1 MSTLPVGHIVG
12 GCRVIRSLGRGGMS
26 SIYLA
31 HQESV
36 DRDVVLKVLPDSLT
50 GDPTFM
56 ARFSTEVATTVRL
69 QHPHIVP
76 IYDYGEQDGL
86 PYIVMAYLPGGS
98 VDDLIVEGPLSLE
111 ETARIVGQVGEA
123 LDYAH
128 EMGVIHRDIKPANI
142 LLDGKHN
149 AILTDFGIAKV
160 IANTLDLTEEDKI
173 VGTISYL
180 APELIMPNNTI
191 TPAVDI
197 YALGITLY
205 QILTARLPFDSQTSA
220 QMMWCHVNEPA
231 PLITDIRP
239 DLPPALDALVQ
250 GAMAKSSANRIQTA
264 AELAEGLNDIVSGNV
279 PAAAQG
285 APETVVLSG
294 SEPMTRLERSVQ
306 GMLDRVVKIVR
317 PDGGTGSGLYLP
329 GEQVLTTLH
338 VVDGS
343 PGIYVRFR
351 NGEQVEA
358 DVLAVDLSKDLALL
372 SLRAAPDTAGAA
384 GFSVI
389 AAPPNPGAALV
400 AIGHPLGL
408 DWAVTGGHYNGLRQP
423 GSEPLPRLGI
433 TLGVPLVQ
441 VDVTINAGNSGG
453 PVIDAEGRLVGL
465 ADSIINP
472 AVANNIGFAIYAP
485 AAWEFWQASREAGEP
500 LVAFDCKHHHPA
512 GTTYCPRTG
521 RPVVPAAPVPMPT
534 AESIPYTCGHR
545 HPPGLQFCPLI
556 GKPILPD
563 SGELA
568 EPVYTQVSNRA
579 AFDEYT
585 CTNCGTRFEASL
597 GYCPQCGKPISS

>member
-1 MSTLPVGHIVG
+1 
-12 GCRVIRSLGRGGMS
+12 
-26 SIYLA
+26 
-31 HQESV
+31 
-36 DRDVVLKVLPDSLT
+36 
-50 GDPTFM
+50 
-56 ARFSTEVATTVRL
+56 
-69 QHPHIVP
+69 
-76 IYDYGEQDGL
+76 
-86 PYIVMAYLPGGS
+86 
-98 VDDLIVEGPLSLE
+98 
-111 ETARIVGQVGEA
+111 
-123 LDYAH
+123 
-128 EMGVIHRDIKPANI
+128 
-142 LLDGKHN
+142 
-149 AILTDFGIAKV
+149 V
-160 IANTLDLTEEDKI
+160 IADTLELTEEDKI

-205 QILTARLPFDSQTSA
+205 QILTGELPFDSPSSA

-231 PLITDIRP
+231 PLITTTRP
-239 DLPPALDALVQ
+239 DLPSALDALVQ
-250 GAMAKSSANRIQTA
+250 RAMAKSSIARIQSA
-264 AELAEGLNDIVSGNV
+264 AELAEQLNDIASGKV
-279 PAAAQG
+279 LEAAKG

-294 SEPMTRLERSVQ
+294 SEPMTRLEHSVQ
-306 GMLDRVVKIVR
+306 GMLDRVVKIAR

-329 GEQVLTTLH
+329 GAQVLTTLH

-351 NGEQVEA
+351 DGEQVEA

-372 SLRAAPDTAGAA
+372 SLHTAPHAAEVT

-389 AAPPNPGAALV
+389 AGPPNPGAALV

-423 GSEPLPRLGI
+423 GNEPLPSLGI
-433 TLGVPLVQ
+433 NLGVPLVQ

-485 AAWEFWQASREAGEP
+485 AVWEFWQANREAEEP

-512 GTTYCPRTG
+512 GTAYCPRTG
-521 RPVVPAAPVPMPT
+521 RPIVPAAPVPMPT

-568 EPVYTQVSNRA
+568 EPAHTQVSSRPA
-579 AFDEYT
+579 SEMRT
-585 CTNCGTRFEASL
+585 CTNCGASFEASL
-597 GYCPQCGKPISS
+597 GYCPQCGKPASP

>member
-1 MSTLPVGHIVG
+1 
-12 GCRVIRSLGRGGMS
+12 
-26 SIYLA
+26 
-31 HQESV
+31 
-36 DRDVVLKVLPDSLT
+36 
-50 GDPTFM
+50 
-56 ARFSTEVATTVRL
+56 
-69 QHPHIVP
+69 
-76 IYDYGEQDGL
+76 
-86 PYIVMAYLPGGS
+86 
-98 VDDLIVEGPLSLE
+98 
-111 ETARIVGQVGEA
+111 
-123 LDYAH
+123 
-128 EMGVIHRDIKPANI
+128 
-142 LLDGKHN
+142 
-149 AILTDFGIAKV
+149 
-160 IANTLDLTEEDKI
+160 
-173 VGTISYL
+173 
-180 APELIMPNNTI
+180 MPNNTI

-389 AAPPNPGAALV
+389 AEPPNPGAALV